1 MAGKVLIRDFD
12 GDGATVDVDAINEA
26 LVIEPSVS
34 ANVHRGKLFDLTFV
48 DQSIASSG
56 TLEVLIQTGTSKVHL
71 DFSISGGGNGLLQ
84 IFEGPTITAAGTALT
99 AYNKNRS
106 SSNTLLST
114 VTHTPTLSADGT
126 KIDEELVLGGGGPHA
141 SGGEGGGG
149 FTEWILAASTAYLI
163 RVENIDAVA
172 HPYGF
177 HSNLFEST
185 L

>member
-1 MAGKVLIRDFD
+1 MSQDRVLIRDMRD
-12 GDGATVDVDAINEA
+12 NAIADVDAINEA
-26 LVIEPSVS
+26 LVVEPSVS
-34 ANVHRGKLFDLTFV
+34 ANVHRGKLFDVTFV

-71 DFSISGGGNGLLQ
+71 DFSVSGGGNGLLQ

-106 SSNTLLST
+106 SSTTLLST

-126 KIDEELVLGGGGPHA
+126 KIDEELVLGGSGPHA

-149 FTEWILAASTAYLI
+149 FTEWILAASTAYLF
-163 RVENIDAVA
+163 RVENLNATT

-177 HSNLFEST
+177 HANLFEST